1 MRLMAISEQGENV
14 ELYDLIAQSCKV
26 LSNPRQVEQQED
38 VRNGG
43 GDRSGHSLE

>member
-26 LSNPRQVEQQED
+26 LSNPRQIEQQEG
-38 VRNGG
+38 VRNGS